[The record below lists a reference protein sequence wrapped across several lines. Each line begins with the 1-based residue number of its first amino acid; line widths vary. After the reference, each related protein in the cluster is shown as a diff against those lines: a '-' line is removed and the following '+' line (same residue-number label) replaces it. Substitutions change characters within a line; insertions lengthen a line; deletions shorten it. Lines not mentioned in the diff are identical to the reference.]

1 MADFVGIIPAR
12 SGSKRVPGKNTIDFN
27 GKPMIAW
34 TIEAALN
41 SIISRVIVSSD
52 DPYVYD
58 ICKKYNVEYHSR
70 SPESSTDSA
79 RLIDVVNEVAANYS
93 LADTQLTCL
102 MLATSP
108 LRQAEHINSVLKPL
122 LKDQTLCSVAMT
134 TYDLPVHQ
142 SVTLDADGF
151 GQPVFPE
158 LINLRADHAPQYF
171 CDNGSTYAFLLSN
184 LRKHQS
190 FFFPPL
196 VPTIMPKDIST
207 DIDTPLDLLIARAVS
222 QHHA

>member
-41 SIISRVIVSSD
+41 SMISRVIVSSD
-52 DPYVYD
+52 DPYVHE
-58 ICKKYNVEYHSR
+58 ICMNYNVEYHSR
-70 SPESSTDSA
+70 SQESSSDSA
-79 RLIDVVNEVAANYS
+79 RLIDVVNEVAADY
-93 LADTQLTCL
+93 LLPDKQLICL

-108 LRQAEHINSVLKPL
+108 LRQSEHINSVLKPL

-142 SVTLDADGF
+142 SVTLAPDGF
-151 GQPVFPE
+151 GQPVFPD
-158 LINLRADHAPQYF
+158 LINLRADDAPQYL
-171 CDNGSTYAFLLSN
+171 CDNGSTYAFVLAN
-184 LRKHQS
+184 LRKHNS
-190 FFFPPL
+190 FFFSPL
-196 VPTIMPKDIST
+196 VPSVMPKDIST